1 MITLKCKKQSIL
13 RIRAPAGVTVY
24 AILIFTVI
32 STLIFALIRSAIFS
46 ATTARIDSACSLA
59 SESAFAGYSNKVFD
73 NYGIFVLK
81 NTGNASARMNRV
93 LRANMSGS
101 AATLKNYY
109 ITDQTFMTDNGG
121 EAFYREA
128 VDYMQNEAVTDYMS
142 SLTGELSDSK
152 AVAGLENLGRV
163 AEKAS
168 TLADNYSDENELRER
183 FASLEAEAD
192 AALEASDVHGNF
204 VSFIKEDV
212 DEGRE
217 VWDEMERRKREE
229 GVTYIEPESDRNLLN
244 GFNNIRRFLKGDLTG
259 LVLGGSTVSGRTA
272 VFPDGTKNEDITG
285 HDFSGE
291 GLASDIAFTE
301 FLFLKFD
308 SYTDK
313 TESDVRGANPCYELE
328 YIAGGKEGD
337 RDNLNFVMKRLA
349 LIRQGLNML
358 HIMSDA
364 AKRGESDAL
373 AALMLG
379 WTLNP
384 LIIKG
389 GSYAVMAAWSY
400 AEAVCDLKLLYSGKK
415 VPIFKNST
423 NWSLSLENMLTGTLT
438 PAADKGGTGLDYE
451 MYLRSLF
458 ELMPVSVKCGRAMD
472 VIDMRMR
479 DAGDTDFSMRRCV
492 FAQSMAAEFALPFT
506 LAPYEREYEYAY
518 SVR

>member
-1 MITLKCKKQSIL
+1 MINLKCKRQSIL

-73 NYGIFVLK
+73 KYGIFVLK
-81 NTGNASARMNRV
+81 NTGNASARMNKV
-93 LRANMSGS
+93 LTANMSGS

-121 EAFYREA
+121 EAFYKEA
-128 VDYMQNEAVTDYMS
+128 VDYMQNEAVTDYLS

-152 AVAGLENLGRV
+152 AIAGLENLGRIS
-163 AEKAS
+163 EKAS
-168 TLADNYSDENELRER
+168 TLAECYDENELRER
-183 FASLEAEAD
+183 FSSLEADVD
-192 AALEASDVHGNF
+192 AALENSDVHGNF
-204 VSFIKEDV
+204 VSFIKDDV
-212 DEGRE
+212 GKGRE

-229 GVTYIEPESDRNLLN
+229 GVVYIEPESDKNLLN

-259 LVLGGSTVSGRTA
+259 LVLGGSPVSGRTA
-272 VFPDGTKNEDITG
+272 SFTEGIRNEDITG
-285 HDFSGE
+285 RDFSGE
-291 GLASDIAFTE
+291 GVAADIAFTE

-308 SYTDK
+308 SYTDIDG
-313 TESDVRGANPCYELE
+313 SDARGVNPCYELE
-328 YIAGGKEGD
+328 YIAGGKDGD
-337 RDNLNFVMKRLA
+337 RDNLNYVMKRLA

-423 NWSLSLENMLTGTLT
+423 NWSLSLENMLTGTLS

-451 MYLRSLF
+451 MYLRSLL

-479 DAGDTDFSMRRCV
+479 DAGDADFSMRRCV
-492 FAQSMAAEFALPFT
+492 FSQSLVAEFTLPFT
-506 LAPYEREYEYAY
+506 WMPYEREYEYAY